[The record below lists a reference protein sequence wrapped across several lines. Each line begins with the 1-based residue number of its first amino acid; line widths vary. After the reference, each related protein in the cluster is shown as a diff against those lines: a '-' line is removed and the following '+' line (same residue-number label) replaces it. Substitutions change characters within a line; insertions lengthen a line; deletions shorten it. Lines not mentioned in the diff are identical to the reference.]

1 MKKNLPQKK
10 KHEKRLCKY
19 GTKRKK
25 HWNIKILKKVEKENI
40 EKKEEKKNVYNI
52 ELINLVINHDTVFSV
67 ASKRYISRE
76 RK

>member
-1 MKKNLPQKK
+1 MEQNGKNIETSKYLRRSKRKISKK
-10 KHEKRLCKY
+10 KK
-19 GTKRKK
+19 
-25 HWNIKILKKVEKENI
+25 
-40 EKKEEKKNVYNI
+40 KKNVYNI

>member
-1 MKKNLPQKK
+1 MEQNGKNI
-10 KHEKRLCKY
+10 ETSKY
-19 GTKRKK
+19 LRRSKRK
-25 HWNIKILKKVEKENI
+25 ISKKRR
-40 EKKEEKKNVYNI
+40 KKNVYNI

>member
-1 MKKNLPQKK
+1 MEQNGKNIETSKYLRRSKRKISKK
-10 KHEKRLCKY
+10 K
-19 GTKRKK
+19 KK
-25 HWNIKILKKVEKENI
+25 
-40 EKKEEKKNVYNI
+40 KKNVYNI

>member
-10 KHEKRLCKY
+10 NTKNVFVNMEQNGKNIETSKY
-19 GTKRKK
+19 LRRSKRK
-25 HWNIKILKKVEKENI
+25 ISKK
-40 EKKEEKKNVYNI
+40 KKKKNVYNI